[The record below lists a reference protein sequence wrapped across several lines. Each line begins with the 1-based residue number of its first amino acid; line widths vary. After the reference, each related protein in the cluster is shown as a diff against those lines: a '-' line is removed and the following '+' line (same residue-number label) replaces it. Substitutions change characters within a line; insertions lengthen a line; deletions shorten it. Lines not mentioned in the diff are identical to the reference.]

1 MATSTGDV
9 LLAYLDQQLCELLR
23 HGPGAVAGH
32 PEPIHQM
39 RVAARRLRSLLATGR
54 TLFAD
59 GASEDIRSEL
69 QWISGVLG
77 AARDPTVVQ
86 ERLRAL
92 LADELPELVVGPAA
106 DRINEA
112 LDASAAAGM
121 KSLVAALDGERYAL
135 LLGRLSEFV
144 TAAPR
149 TAKAAR
155 GPRTT
160 VRKLVAKDEARLRR
174 TVNGLAPRAEGT
186 ADAAPGTGTGGGPCC
201 RDAGLHEVRKAAKR
215 LRYAAEFAVAVAG
228 NGDAKR
234 LSRMAAAARS
244 IQTALGLHQDT
255 VMARALLAELGTR
268 SPSTGES
275 GFSYGRL
282 HAREERLAAAA
293 DAEFLRSWRKFPG
306 NP

>member
-1 MATSTGDV
+1 M
-9 LLAYLDQQLCELLR
+9 
-23 HGPGAVAGH
+23 
-32 PEPIHQM
+32 
-39 RVAARRLRSLLATGR
+39 
-54 TLFAD
+54 
-59 GASEDIRSEL
+59 
-69 QWISGVLG
+69 LG

-86 ERLRAL
+86 DRLRAL
-92 LADELPELVVGPAA
+92 LAEELPELLVGPVA
-106 DRINEA
+106 DRIDEA

-121 KSLVAALDGERYAL
+121 KSLIAALDGERYAR

-144 TAAPR
+144 TAAPQ

-155 GPRTT
+155 GPLGT

-174 TVNGLAPRAEGT
+174 AVNGLAPHTEGT
-186 ADAAPGTGTGGGPCC
+186 SDTASSTGTGGGPGC

-215 LRYAAEFAVAVAG
+215 LRYAAEFAAAVAG

-234 LSRMAAAARS
+234 LARMAAAARS

-255 VMARALLAELGTR
+255 VMARALLAEFGAR
-268 SPSTGES
+268 SLSTGES

-282 HAREERLAAAA
+282 HAREENLAAGAE
-293 DAEFLRSWRKFPG
+293 AEFLRSWRTFPG